1 MRLER
6 EPMPRQESAEDRE
19 RQIIEAAMAV
29 FAREGFHE
37 ARMEDI
43 AKESQLGKGTL
54 YLYFK
59 SKDAIIGALLRIF
72 FNLQLKRMRAIE
84 VSESSVSAS
93 LLKYTDELVA
103 EAERMMM
110 FSSITF
116 EFYAI
121 AMRDKEVRRMFSG
134 FFSEY
139 RAALSG
145 VIRHGVER
153 GEFRAVDPDEI
164 AVTIISLLEGLNLLN
179 TVDSKALRL
188 QGAAESAMGLLL
200 SAIKA
205 E

>member
-1 MRLER
+1 
-6 EPMPRQESAEDRE
+6 MPRQESAEDRE

-29 FAREGFHE
+29 FAREGFHD

-59 SKDAIIGALLRIF
+59 SKDAIIGALLRMF

-84 VSESSVSAS
+84 VSEGSVSE
-93 LLKYTDELVA
+93 LLLTYTDELVA
-103 EAERMMM
+103 EAERMAM
-110 FSSITF
+110 FSAITF

-134 FFSEY
+134 FFTEY
-139 RAALSG
+139 RAALAA

-153 GEFRAVDPDEI
+153 GEFRPLDADSV
-164 AVTIISLLEGLNLLN
+164 AVTIIALLEGYNLLN
-179 TVDSKALRL
+179 TVDSASLRL
-188 QGAAESAMGLLL
+188 RESAPAGMRLILG
-200 SAIKA
+200 AIKA

>member
-1 MRLER
+1 
-6 EPMPRQESAEDRE
+6 MPRQEPPEDRE

-59 SKDAIIGALLRIF
+59 SKDAIIAALLRYF
-72 FNLQLKRMRAIE
+72 FNVQLKRLRAIE
-84 VSESSVSAS
+84 GGEGSVSD
-93 LLKYTDELVA
+93 LLMAYTRELVS
-103 EAERMMM
+103 EAERLVV

-121 AMRDKEVRRMFSG
+121 AMRDKEVRRFFGEFFSG
-134 FFSEY
+134 Y
-139 RAALSG
+139 RAALIR
-145 VIRHGVER
+145 VIQRGIAS

-164 AVTIISLLEGLNLLN
+164 AVTIIALLEGLNLLN
-179 TVDSKALRL
+179 TVDRSALRIRET
-188 QGAAESAMGLLL
+188 AESGMRLLL
-200 SAIKA
+200 DAIKA
-205 E
+205 R